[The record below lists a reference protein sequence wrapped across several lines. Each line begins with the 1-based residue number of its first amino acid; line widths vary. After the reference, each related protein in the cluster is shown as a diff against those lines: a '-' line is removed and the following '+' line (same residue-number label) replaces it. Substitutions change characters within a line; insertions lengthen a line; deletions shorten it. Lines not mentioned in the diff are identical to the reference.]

1 MLYTTYKDIYKVISK
16 RVRVEASG
24 RKKTKA
30 ISYSLYFKI
39 VTKFFEILVRDLI
52 VRKQRI
58 FLPLNLGFLYVQKKE
73 HNRAFHIRK
82 DIKESK
88 DKGYPVRY
96 KVPILDEYY
105 YKISWAKGSKD
116 LFKCKL
122 YPAKKVREL
131 LKNTYNAS

>member
-1 MLYTTYKDIYKVISK
+1 MSYITYKDIYKKISK

-24 RKKTKA
+24 RKKTKS
-30 ISYSLYFKI
+30 IPYSLYFKI
-39 VTKFFEILVRDLI
+39 VTRFFEILVRDLI
-52 VRKQRI
+52 LRRQRI
-58 FLPLNLGFLYVQKKE
+58 FLPLNLGFLSVEKKE

-88 DKGYPVRY
+88 LKGEPVRY
-96 KVPILDEYY
+96 KVPILDDYY
-105 YKISWAKGSKD
+105 YKINWTKRNKD

-131 LKNTYNAS
+131 LKNTYNAN

>member
-1 MLYTTYKDIYKVISK
+1 MSYITYKDIYKQISS

-30 ISYSLYFKI
+30 IPYSLYFRI
-39 VTKFFEILVRDLI
+39 VTKFFEILARDLI

-58 FLPLNLGFLYVQKKE
+58 FLPLGLGFLYVDKKE
-73 HNRAFHIRK
+73 HRRAFHIRK

-88 DKGYPVRY
+88 LKGEPVRY
-96 KVPILDEYY
+96 KVPILNDFY
-105 YKISWAKGSKD
+105 YKIQWAKGIKD
-116 LFKCKL
+116 MIKCKL

-131 LKNTYNAS
+131 LKDTYNAS